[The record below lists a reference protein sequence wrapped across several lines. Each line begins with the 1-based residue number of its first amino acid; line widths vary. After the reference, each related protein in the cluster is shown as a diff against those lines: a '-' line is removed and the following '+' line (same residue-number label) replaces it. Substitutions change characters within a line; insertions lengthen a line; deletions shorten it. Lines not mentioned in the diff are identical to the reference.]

1 MHRPG
6 LPLRG
11 EEVRYERKA
20 EACYTPAAILRGAM
34 KEHSLDNNQVSRREA
49 MKTALK
55 TGAYAAPVILMATVP
70 QVVGAVSPP
79 LATVDLAVAKSVT
92 PVSGAVPTTT
102 AFTVT
107 VTNNGP
113 GAASAITVTDALN
126 ATAFQYQSSTASQGA
141 YNPIT
146 GAWTVP
152 QLAVGATATL
162 TINVLAL
169 LEGPQTNTATLTSST
184 PSDRNAANNTASATF
199 TGIIALGV
207 G

>member
-1 MHRPG
+1 MDD
-6 LPLRG
+6 
-11 EEVRYERKA
+11 
-20 EACYTPAAILRGAM
+20 
-34 KEHSLDNNQVSRREA
+34 SQVSRREA

-55 TGAYAAPVILMATVP
+55 AGAYAAPVILMATVP
-70 QVVGAVSPP
+70 QVVGAISPLP
-79 LATVDLAVAKSVT
+79 ATVDLAVAKSAI
-92 PVSGAVPTTT
+92 PVSGGVPTTT
-102 AFTVT
+102 TFTVT

-113 GAASAITVTDALN
+113 GTASAITVTDALN
-126 ATAFQYQSSTASQGA
+126 ATAFQYLSSTASQGS
-141 YNPIT
+141 YNPAT

-184 PSDRNAANNTASATF
+184 PSDRTAANNTASATF
-199 TGIIALGV
+199 TGISGSTF

>member
-1 MHRPG
+1 
-6 LPLRG
+6 
-11 EEVRYERKA
+11 
-20 EACYTPAAILRGAM
+20 M

-49 MKTALK
+49 IKTAMK
-55 TGAYAAPVILMATVP
+55 TGAYAAPVILMATAP
-70 QVVGAVSPP
+70 QVVGAISPP
-79 LATVDLAVAKSVT
+79 PATVDLAVAKSAT

-141 YNPIT
+141 YNPAT

-152 QLAVGATATL
+152 SLAAGATATL

-184 PSDRNAANNTASATF
+184 PPDRTAANNTASATF
-199 TGIIALGV
+199 TGIIGLGI